1 MRVLHVIPAV
11 ATRYGGPSTAIVP
24 MCRALAAR
32 GVDATI
38 VATDA
43 DGPGRIQVPLGEQT
57 SWQGVPAI
65 FFGKTLSEAFKYS
78 SSLATWL
85 GQHVRDFDI
94 VHVHGVLSH
103 ACLAAG
109 AACRRQGLPYL
120 VRPLGTLVPWS
131 LQQKP
136 LRKRFLLA
144 SGGMRMLRGAA
155 AIHYTS
161 QQERQSVETSLE
173 LTGGVVVPLGIDPA
187 LVETPLEAAHERYRD
202 RYVLAMSR
210 LHPKKNLD
218 VLIRTFIDATETRR
232 DGWRLVVAGTGDSVY
247 QASLRKLVDDRRAHG
262 RVQFVGWIE
271 GESKLQLVRRASIFV
286 LCSKHENFG
295 LSVLEALAAG
305 VPTLLTRQV
314 DLADDVESANAGW
327 IVDDVHDSLRR
338 ALAAAI
344 DDDQAR
350 AARGG
355 AARRLAWRFTWPTV
369 AAQLIDVY
377 ARLRCHGSEPAAGL
391 LPLGQPLN

>member
-24 MCRALAAR
+24 MCRALAAS
-32 GVDATI
+32 GIDATI
-38 VATDA
+38 AATDA
-43 DGPGRIQVPLGEQT
+43 DGPARLRVPISEPT
-57 SWQGVPAI
+57 SWGGVPAI
-65 FFGKTLSEAFKYS
+65 FCRKTFSEAYKYS
-78 SSLATWL
+78 PSLASWL
-85 GQHVRDFDI
+85 GQHVRDFEI
-94 VHVHGVLSH
+94 VHIHGLLSH

-109 AACRRQGLPYL
+109 AACQRQGVPYV

-136 LRKRFLLA
+136 FKKRLLLA
-144 SGGMRMLRGAA
+144 CGGMRALRGAA

-161 QQERQSVETSLE
+161 QQERRSVETSLE
-173 LTGGVVVPLGIDPA
+173 LSGGVVVPLGIDPA
-187 LVETPLEAAHERYRD
+187 LLETPVLDSRERDQD

-218 VLIRTFIDATETRR
+218 ALIEAFIDISETRR
-232 DGWRLVVAGTGDSVY
+232 DSWRLVIAGTGDGTY
-247 QASLRKLVDDRRAHG
+247 AASLRKLVDDRRAQG
-262 RVQFVGWIE
+262 RVQFVGWID
-271 GESKLQLVRRASIFV
+271 GEPKLQLVRRASVFA

-305 VPTLLTRQV
+305 VPTLLSRQV
-314 DLADDVESANAGW
+314 DLADDVDSANAGW

-338 ALAAAI
+338 ALAAAVG
-344 DDDQAR
+344 DDQAR

-355 AARRLAWRFTWPTV
+355 AARSLAWRFTWPMV
-369 AAQLIDVY
+369 AVQLSDLY
-377 ARLRCHGSEPAAGL
+377 ARLCRRGSEPAAGL
-391 LPLGQPLN
+391 LPLN